1 MASVRVPGKPE
12 KAFRLLSQLQGN
24 TLSVAHT
31 HAHTDSFNHFLHLTF
46 IFHDLVL
53 PTDLKTTTSPSPW
66 ASYQSP
72 RMTNIF

>member
-1 MASVRVPGKPE
+1 MEEEVASVRVPE

-31 HAHTDSFNHFLHLTF
+31 HADSFNHFLHLTF